1 MGGKKNKRAW
11 KLQQPRVLPP
21 SFLPDHSSS
30 PPPFWSNS
38 NEINFAFSP
47 SPDYTLYLIVLMLIP
62 FLQDKGNWVQ
72 QVQKQRIYF
81 PCNYC
86 LLINSIVDILWSLIS
101 LQKCHTDTL
110 GKYVLKRAQSE
121 EKALTTGRQCTLR
134 ATPTWP
140 DSCTECLTRTKKACR
155 APLYSVPSM
164 KWELLEKSH
173 NSATNFKKYRFKPKI
188 HFLSHV
194 YKKYLGF

>member
-1 MGGKKNKRAW
+1 M
-11 KLQQPRVLPP
+11 
-21 SFLPDHSSS
+21 
-30 PPPFWSNS
+30 
-38 NEINFAFSP
+38 
-47 SPDYTLYLIVLMLIP
+47 
-62 FLQDKGNWVQ
+62 
-72 QVQKQRIYF
+72 
-81 PCNYC
+81 
-86 LLINSIVDILWSLIS
+86 LINSIVDILWSLIS
-101 LQKCHTDTL
+101 LQKCHADTL

-140 DSCTECLTRTKKACR
+140 DSCTGCLTRTKKACR

-194 YKKYLGF
+194 YKEYLGFKHLKGRSEALIRLSVSKKATFHHC